1 MYQIFKA
8 ETGFPI
14 MQFDTLRVCREGIF
28 LEADSPRVNDVF
40 TITSPLEA
48 VTYVV
53 TAVGD
58 LLPEEAYVQISYQE
72 PINNE

>member
-14 MQFDTLRVCREGIF
+14 MQFTTLRVCRDGTF
-28 LEADSPRVNDVF
+28 VEADYPRVNDVF

-48 VTYVV
+48 ITYVV
-53 TAVGD
+53 TAVGNP
-58 LLPEEAYVQISYQE
+58 LTEEAYVQISYKE
-72 PINNE
+72 PRNYE